1 MNLEAW
7 QNMLWAKKTYESTGI
22 ADRCEGDDA
31 WKVCCQ
37 IALRAFHNQ
46 DWGDM
51 DDEDKASND
60 NRVKLNAGTVM
71 GQYYGIGRMPF
82 YERTKFWIIW
92 DGTCTTILFP
102 SEY

>member
-1 MNLEAW
+1 MNLETW

-46 DWGDM
+46 D
-51 DDEDKASND
+51 
-60 NRVKLNAGTVM
+60 
-71 GQYYGIGRMPF
+71 F
-82 YERTKFWIIW
+82 YNYKHQTRRSDIFLLSHRLE
-92 DGTCTTILFP
+92 
-102 SEY
+102 